1 MPVATRIMVA
11 IQKGGVGKTTSTVI
25 MADILASAGY
35 KVLLV
40 DLDSQGNATQMVT
53 QKSIYENSGNTVLEA
68 IKEKRPDRYII
79 HAKENLDLLPAD
91 DMLVTFSRYI
101 YTEKVQNPIRE
112 LDNTL
117 RLVDGDYDYILMD
130 CPPNLGD
137 LVLNAIV
144 CSDYIMIPV
153 MPDAFGMDALDRFV
167 ENIVEAQ
174 EKGHT
179 KAEILGIMFT
189 SRDMRNALE
198 RSVEESIRERYNTMV
213 FDTVIRRKAKI
224 KEFALTGTRMK
235 YKREAE
241 ALEDYIDLVKEMIE
255 RVTK

>member
-1 MPVATRIMVA
+1 MATRIMVA

-53 QKSIYENSGNTVLEA
+53 QKSIYENSGNTILEA

-167 ENIVEAQ
+167 ENIAEAQ

-198 RSVEESIRERYNTMV
+198 RSVEESIREQYQSMV

-255 RVTK
+255 RVK

>member
-167 ENIVEAQ
+167 ENIKEAQ

-198 RSVEESIRERYNTMV
+198 RSVEESIREQYQSMV

-255 RVTK
+255 RVK

>member
-1 MPVATRIMVA
+1 MAKRIMVA
-11 IQKGGVGKTTSTVI
+11 IQKGGVGKTVSTVLTSE
-25 MADILASAGY
+25 ILASAGY

-117 RLVDGDYDYILMD
+117 SLIDGDYDYILMD

-144 CSDYIMIPV
+144 CSDYIVIPV
-153 MPDAFGMDALDRFV
+153 MSDAFGMDALDRFV
-167 ENIVEAQ
+167 ENI
-174 EKGHT
+174 HT
-179 KAEILGIMFT
+179 C
-189 SRDMRNALE
+189 RDMRNALE
-198 RSVEESIRERYNTMV
+198 RSVEESIRSQYGSMV
-213 FDTVIRRKAKI
+213 FDTVIRRRAKI
-224 KEFALTGTRMK
+224 KEFALTGTSMK
-235 YKREAE
+235 YKKEAE

-255 RVTK
+255 RVK

>member
-1 MPVATRIMVA
+1 MAKRVMVA
-11 IQKGGVGKTTSTVI
+11 IQKGGVGKTVSTVLTSE
-25 MADILASAGY
+25 ILASAGY
-35 KVLLV
+35 KVLFV

-117 RLVDGDYDYILMD
+117 SLIDSDYDFILMD

-144 CSDYIMIPV
+144 CSDYIIIPV
-153 MPDAFGMDALDRFV
+153 MSDAFGMDALDRFV
-167 ENIVEAQ
+167 ENIHEAQ

-179 KAEILGIMFT
+179 KAEIAGIIFT
-189 SRDMRNALE
+189 CRDMRNALE
-198 RSVEESIRERYNTMV
+198 RSVEESIRSQYGSMV
-213 FDTVIRRKAKI
+213 FDTVIRRRAKI
-224 KEFALTGTRMK
+224 KEFALTGTSMR
-235 YKREAE
+235 YKKEAE
-241 ALEDYIDLVKEMIE
+241 ALEDYIELVKEMIE
-255 RVTK
+255 RVK

>member
-1 MPVATRIMVA
+1 MAKRIMVA
-11 IQKGGVGKTTSTVI
+11 IQKGGVGKTVSTVLTSE
-25 MADILASAGY
+25 ILASAGY

-117 RLVDGDYDYILMD
+117 SLIDGDYDFILMD

-144 CSDYIMIPV
+144 CSDYIIIPV
-153 MPDAFGMDALDRFV
+153 MSDAFGMDALDRFV
-167 ENIVEAQ
+167 ENIKEAQ
-174 EKGHT
+174 EKVHT
-179 KAEILGIMFT
+179 KAEIAGIIFT
-189 SRDMRNALE
+189 CRDMRNALE
-198 RSVEESIRERYNTMV
+198 RSVEESIRSQYGSMV
-213 FDTVIRRKAKI
+213 FDTVIRRRAKI
-224 KEFALTGTRMK
+224 KEFALTGTSMK
-235 YKREAE
+235 YKKEAE

-255 RVTK
+255 RVK

>member
-1 MPVATRIMVA
+1 MAKRVMVA
-11 IQKGGVGKTTSTVI
+11 IQKGGVGKTVSTVLTSE
-25 MADILASAGY
+25 ILASAGY

-117 RLVDGDYDYILMD
+117 SLIDSDYDFILMD

-144 CSDYIMIPV
+144 CSDYIIIPV
-153 MPDAFGMDALDRFV
+153 MWDAFGMDALDRFV
-167 ENIVEAQ
+167 ENIHEAQ

-179 KAEILGIMFT
+179 KAEIAGIIFT
-189 SRDMRNALE
+189 CRDMRNALE
-198 RSVEESIRERYNTMV
+198 RSVEESIRSQYGSMV
-213 FDTVIRRKAKI
+213 FDTVIRRRAKI
-224 KEFALTGTRMK
+224 KEFALTGTSMR
-235 YKREAE
+235 YKKEAE
-241 ALEDYIDLVKEMIE
+241 ALEDYIELVKEMIE
-255 RVTK
+255 RVK

>member
-1 MPVATRIMVA
+1 MAKRVMVA
-11 IQKGGVGKTTSTVI
+11 IQKGGVGKTVSTVLTSE
-25 MADILASAGY
+25 ILASAGY

-117 RLVDGDYDYILMD
+117 SLIDSDYDFILMD

-144 CSDYIMIPV
+144 CSDYIIIPV
-153 MPDAFGMDALDRFV
+153 MSDALGMDALDRFV
-167 ENIVEAQ
+167 ENIHEAQ

-179 KAEILGIMFT
+179 KAEIAGIIFT
-189 SRDMRNALE
+189 CRDMRNALE
-198 RSVEESIRERYNTMV
+198 RSVEESIRSQYGSMV
-213 FDTVIRRKAKI
+213 FDTVIRRRAKI
-224 KEFALTGTRMK
+224 KEFALTGTSMR
-235 YKREAE
+235 YKKEAE
-241 ALEDYIDLVKEMIE
+241 ALEDYIELVKEMIE
-255 RVTK
+255 RVK

>member
-1 MPVATRIMVA
+1 MAKRVMVA
-11 IQKGGVGKTTSTVI
+11 IQKGGVGKTVSTVLTSE
-25 MADILASAGY
+25 ILASAGY

-117 RLVDGDYDYILMD
+117 SLIDSDYDFILMD

-144 CSDYIMIPV
+144 CSDYIIIPV
-153 MPDAFGMDALDRFV
+153 MSDAFGMDALDRFV
-167 ENIVEAQ
+167 ENIHEAQ

-179 KAEILGIMFT
+179 KAEIAGIIFT
-189 SRDMRNALE
+189 CRDMRNALE
-198 RSVEESIRERYNTMV
+198 RSVEESIRSQYGSMV
-213 FDTVIRRKAKI
+213 FDTVIRRRAKI
-224 KEFALTGTRMK
+224 KEFALTGTSMR
-235 YKREAE
+235 YKKEAE
-241 ALEDYIDLVKEMIE
+241 ASEDYIELVKELIE
-255 RVTK
+255 RVK

>member
-1 MPVATRIMVA
+1 MVA

-25 MADILASAGY
+25 MADILAGAGY

-79 HAKENLDLLPAD
+79 RAKENLDLLPAD

-117 RLVDGDYDYILMD
+117 RLVESEYDYILMD

-144 CSDYIMIPV
+144 CSDHIMIPV

-167 ENIVEAQ
+167 DNIKEA
-174 EKGHT
+174 KGNGHT
-179 KAEILGIMFT
+179 RAEIAGIILT
-189 SRDMRNALE
+189 CRDMRNALE
-198 RSVEESIRERYNTMV
+198 RSVEENIRSRYGSMV
-213 FDTVIRRKAKI
+213 FDTVIRRRAKL
-224 KEFALTGTRMK
+224 KEFALTGTSMR
-235 YKREAE
+235 YKKEAE
-241 ALEDYIDLVKEMIE
+241 ALEDYIELVKEMVE
-255 RVTK
+255 RVE

>member
-1 MPVATRIMVA
+1 MAKRIMVA
-11 IQKGGVGKTTSTVI
+11 IQKGGTGKSTSTVI
-25 MADILASAGY
+25 MSEILSSAGY
-35 KVLLV
+35 RVLLV

-79 HAKENLDLLPAD
+79 HAKDNLDLLPAD

-101 YTEKVQNPIRE
+101 YTEKVNNPIRE
-112 LDNTL
+112 LDKML
-117 RLVDGDYDYILMD
+117 SMVDKDYDFILMD

-144 CSDYIMIPV
+144 CSDHIIIPV
-153 MPDAFGMDALDRFV
+153 MPDAFGIDALDRFV
-167 ENIVEAQ
+167 ENINEAQ

-179 KAEILGIMFT
+179 KAEIAGIIFT
-189 SRDMRNALE
+189 CRDMRNSLE
-198 RSVEESIRERYNTMV
+198 RSVEDSIRMRYGSMV
-213 FDTVIRRKAKI
+213 FDTVIRRRAKI
-224 KEFALTGTRMK
+224 KEFALTGTSMR
-235 YKREAE
+235 YKKEAE

-255 RVTK
+255 RVK

>member
-1 MPVATRIMVA
+1 MATRIMVA

-25 MADILASAGY
+25 MADILAGAGY

-117 RLVDGDYDYILMD
+117 RLVESEYDYILMD

-144 CSDYIMIPV
+144 CSDNIMIPV

-167 ENIVEAQ
+167 DNIKEA
-174 EKGHT
+174 KGNGHT
-179 KAEILGIMFT
+179 RAEIAGIILT
-189 SRDMRNALE
+189 CRDMRNALE
-198 RSVEESIRERYNTMV
+198 RSVEENIRSRYGSMV
-213 FDTVIRRKAKI
+213 FDTVIRRRAKL
-224 KEFALTGTRMK
+224 KEFALTGTSMR
-235 YKREAE
+235 YKKEAE
-241 ALEDYIDLVKEMIE
+241 ALEDYIELVKEMVE
-255 RVTK
+255 RVE

>member
-1 MPVATRIMVA
+1 MAKRVMVA
-11 IQKGGVGKTTSTVI
+11 IQKGGVGKTVSTVLTSE
-25 MADILASAGY
+25 ILASAGY

-117 RLVDGDYDYILMD
+117 SLIDSDYDFILMD

-144 CSDYIMIPV
+144 CSDYIIIPV
-153 MPDAFGMDALDRFV
+153 MSDAFGMDALDRFV
-167 ENIVEAQ
+167 ENIHEAQ
-174 EKGHT
+174 ENGHT
-179 KAEILGIMFT
+179 KAEIAGIIFT
-189 SRDMRNALE
+189 CRDMRNALE
-198 RSVEESIRERYNTMV
+198 RSVEESIRRQYGSMV
-213 FDTVIRRKAKI
+213 FDTVIRRRAKI
-224 KEFALTGTRMK
+224 KEFALTGTSMK
-235 YKREAE
+235 YKKEAE

-255 RVTK
+255 RVK